1 MKALIWIGNFL
12 VITLLDIILI
22 ILTGFKLGYGLSF
35 LAYIVLP
42 RFWYQKYEYHLL
54 KKHMN
59 AITPDATAHG
69 MSPAGY
75 LLKDVPQSVIDMCE
89 HYRDID
95 NPKELKVFLNTCKE
109 SNKISKYAYIYL
121 LRKYKK

>member
-1 MKALIWIGNFL
+1 MKVLIWIGNFL
-12 VITLLDIILI
+12 AITLLNAILGM
-22 ILTGFKLGYGLSF
+22 LTGYRLGYGLS
-35 LAYIVLP
+35 YIACFILP

-69 MSPAGY
+69 MSPAEY
-75 LLKDVPQSVIDMCE
+75 LLKDVPQSVIGMCE

-95 NPKELKVFLNTCKE
+95 KPKEVKVFLDNCK
-109 SNKISKYAYIYL
+109 SNNQISKYAYKIG
-121 LRKYKK
+121 RAHV

>member
-22 ILTGFKLGYGLSF
+22 MLTGFKLGYGLSF
-35 LAYIVLP
+35 IAYFVLP
-42 RFWYQKYEYHLL
+42 RFWYKKYEYHLL

-59 AITPDATAHG
+59 AITPEATAHG
-69 MSPAGY
+69 MSPAEY
-75 LLKDVPQSVIDMCE
+75 LLKDVPQSVIGMCE

-95 NPKELKVFLNTCKE
+95 KPKEVKVYLDNCK
-109 SNKISKYAYIYL
+109 SNNQISKYAYIYL